1 MLIEILDVNT
11 NVSRETFFP
20 QKSII
25 ISREIILLTK
35 LFIKS
40 KFLYKLL
47 LVFSLSESLK
57 LIYSQ
62 FSCFLIILFT
72 NNVNFFEIIYCN
84 NLFMMFHVKRS
95 FHRKNSKRNFLHFF
109 VKLFVKWVF
118 WKFTYLAICV

>member
-1 MLIEILDVNT
+1 MNT

-25 ISREIILLTK
+25 ISWEIILLTK
-35 LFIKS
+35 LLIKS

-47 LVFSLSESLK
+47 LVFSLSETLK

-72 NNVNFFEIIYCN
+72 NKVNFFKIIY
-84 NLFMMFHVKRS
+84 L
-95 FHRKNSKRNFLHFF
+95 L
-109 VKLFVKWVF
+109 
-118 WKFTYLAICV
+118 